1 MLSGVRV
8 LELSQPQT
16 MLAGQLLADLGADV
30 IAVEP
35 PGGAPGRRMGPFLDD
50 RIGLERSLTWHAL
63 NRNKRGVTI
72 DTNCADGRD
81 AFERLAATATVVI
94 EAGAARFAGLADR
107 GLVHCTVR
115 PFSAHGPKSSYA
127 FTDRTII
134 AAAGS
139 LAYTGDGDREPL
151 FIPVPQAMM
160 EAGAEAAVGVLAAL
174 MARDRDGQGQQVDV
188 SMRAAAMMSAFSL
201 PYYAATRETPP
212 TRAGSRKLVLGV
224 EIPAFHPCRD
234 GFVQVSVAFGGF
246 GPVTTRMARWL
257 VERGALDPAV
267 ADVDWSRFPS
277 SSDEAQDAGRLRALI
292 DGLRNAIAPLS
303 KTDIGTAARTYGFF
317 AAPLMDMAD
326 VAAFEQYAQRGLWA
340 RQQLAN
346 GVEIDAPACFAQCS
360 DHVFAQRRP
369 APALSEHTQEVL
381 AEAGLSVPEI
391 QALFSHH
398 VL

>member
-1 MLSGVRV
+1 
-8 LELSQPQT
+8 
-16 MLAGQLLADLGADV
+16 
-30 IAVEP
+30 
-35 PGGAPGRRMGPFLDD
+35 
-50 RIGLERSLTWHAL
+50 
-63 NRNKRGVTI
+63 
-72 DTNCADGRD
+72 
-81 AFERLAATATVVI
+81 
-94 EAGAARFAGLADR
+94 
-107 GLVHCTVR
+107 
-115 PFSAHGPKSSYA
+115 
-127 FTDRTII
+127 
-134 AAAGS
+134 
-139 LAYTGDGDREPL
+139 
-151 FIPVPQAMM
+151 MM
-160 EAGAEAAVGVLAAL
+160 EAGAEAAVGGARHARSRRPGAAGRRVDARGGDDERLLAA
-174 MARDRDGQGQQVDV
+174 D
-188 SMRAAAMMSAFSL
+188 
-201 PYYAATRETPP
+201 YAATRETPP

-257 VERGALDPAV
+257 VERGTLDPAV

-277 SSDEAQDAGRLRALI
+277 SSEVQDAWPAARA
-292 DGLRNAIAPLS
+292 DRRWPNAIAPLS

-369 APALSEHTQEVL
+369 RALSEHTQEVL

-391 QALFSHH
+391 QVLFSHH

>member
-1 MLSGVRV
+1 VLSGVRV

-201 PYYAATRETPP
+201 PCYAATREPPP
-212 TRAGSRKLVLGV
+212 TRAGSRKRVLDV
-224 EIPAFHPCRD
+224 EIPAFHACRD

-246 GPVTTRMARWL
+246 GPVTSRMARWL
-257 VERGALDPAV
+257 VERDALAPELAE
-267 ADVDWSRFPS
+267 VDWSRFPAS
-277 SSDEAQDAGRLRALI
+277 ADPQEDRARLRALL
-292 DGLRNAIAPLS
+292 DGLERAIAPMS
-303 KTDIGTAARTYGFF
+303 KTDVGTAARTHGFF
-317 AAPLMDMAD
+317 AAPLLDMAD
-326 VAAFEQYAQRGLWA
+326 VASFAQYRERGLWA
-340 RQQLAN
+340 RQALPD
-346 GVEIDAPACFAQCS
+346 GVSIDAPAHFAQCTG
-360 DHVFAQRRP
+360 HAFVQRRP

-391 QALFSHH
+391 QALFCHH